1 MVKWIE
7 AKYQLPKEDT
17 HVWVL
22 YHGQEK
28 VIFDSLFNNETGW
41 IVPNNFKNYSD
52 PLNQRRVAV
61 KYWAYAELPE
71 DCDE

>member
-1 MVKWIE
+1 MVEWIE
-7 AKYQLPKEDT
+7 AKYQLPKSDK

-28 VIFDSLFNNETGW
+28 VIFDSFFNNETGW
-41 IVPNNFKNYSD
+41 IVPDNFKNYSD
-52 PLNQRRVAV
+52 PLNRRRVAI

-71 DCDE
+71 DLDD